1 MLIKMPKVGDYVLHR
16 YAGTKLRIPLEVT
29 EVDESQ
35 LTIVGTENGGIDH
48 HQLSM
53 LHHLVEDMPENPKER
68 VKIWVKWRAYQKR
81 HAGKAWDWVYIHGP
95 KDIR

>member
-1 MLIKMPKVGDYVLHR
+1 MLIKMPKIGDYVLHR
-16 YAGTKLRIPLEVT
+16 YAGMKLRIPLEVT

-35 LTIVGTENGGIDH
+35 LTIVGTDNGGIDY

-68 VKIWVKWRAYQKR
+68 AKIWIKWRAYQKR
-81 HAGKAWDWVYIHGP
+81 NTGAFDWTYVHGP
-95 KDIR
+95 KDIP